1 LSGRKRRNREHLEHT
16 GRNFFPQLLEIGIR
30 SGAMEL
36 NDDVRDGI
44 ADACDIGETDR

>member
-1 LSGRKRRNREHLEHT
+1 M
-16 GRNFFPQLLEIGIR
+16 R